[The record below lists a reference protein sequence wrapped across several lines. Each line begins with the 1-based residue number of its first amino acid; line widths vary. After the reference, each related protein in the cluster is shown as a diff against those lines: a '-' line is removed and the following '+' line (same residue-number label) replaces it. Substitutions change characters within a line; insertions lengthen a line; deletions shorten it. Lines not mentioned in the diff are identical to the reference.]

1 MGRFYWKLIGAA
13 RANIRELVTHAVI
26 FLRPGVSNLLARP
39 TGTGRILFV
48 HRVEASTLSS
58 LLPYSLHSTGR
69 LHIMEPPPLSAESSS
84 SAVAATTATA
94 AVTAKKTKG
103 GNNKHPIHHDTD
115 TITVDPVGRTYQHF
129 SFCDEQNTKIATYIY
144 VFILT
149 KFLLLC
155 FFISNIWNGSTK
167 EEKEGSYEYHS
178 EQCDCHECRRDK

>member
-39 TGTGRILFV
+39 TGTRAVQFV
-48 HRVEASTLSS
+48 CSPSRSLDAIKLATL
-58 LLPYSLHSTGR
+58 YSTGR
-69 LHIMEPPPLSAESSS
+69 LHIMEPPPLSAETSS
-84 SAVAATTATA
+84 SAVAGATTATA

-129 SFCDEQNTKIATYIY
+129 SFCDEQNTKIATYIN

-167 EEKEGSYEYHS
+167 EEKEGSYEYRS
-178 EQCDCHECRRDK
+178 EHCDCDECRRDK